1 MSPTLP
7 QDEDRPKSPWTPS
20 HFVTIQGS
28 VAQDSVDLDQFEQL
42 PPSIIESSVSPQ
54 VSAAEG
60 TLLSGHSTQSVNEV
74 EPDSQTTAPMP
85 IGATTEPTGQ
95 AKDVLLEESNVV
107 IDAEPEVS
115 PQLVIYLF
123 IY

>member
-1 MSPTLP
+1 MYPTLP

-20 HFVTIQGS
+20 YLVTIQGS

-60 TLLSGHSTQSVNEV
+60 TLLAGHSTQSVNEV
-74 EPDSQTTAPMP
+74 EPDTQTTAPMP

-95 AKDVLLEESNVV
+95 AKDILLEESNVV
-107 IDAEPEVS
+107 IDAEPE
-115 PQLVIYLF
+115 
-123 IY
+123 